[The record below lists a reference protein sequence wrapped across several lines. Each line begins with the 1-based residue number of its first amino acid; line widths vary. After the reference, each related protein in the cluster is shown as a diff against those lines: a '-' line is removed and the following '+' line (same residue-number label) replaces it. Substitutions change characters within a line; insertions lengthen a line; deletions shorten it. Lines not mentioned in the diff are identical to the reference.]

1 MKKRIVPALLAAA
14 MIMNL
19 AACGGGAEETT
30 AAATEA
36 AAEEENTAMA
46 ESETEGKASEE
57 TVAADAVEAEVPEVD
72 TIHWGKAN
80 SGNVFVTLADQ
91 LGYFDEVGL
100 TVIEDP
106 VASATEALTALGT
119 GQVDVT
125 SNQGTNNPL
134 AQIASGQDFTM
145 VGGYMLKG
153 MYLVAKAGTGWN
165 GPEDLIGKKIAA
177 PASTTTLT
185 GPLLELGY
193 DPLNDVEWLTYAT
206 NSDRLTAVAAGEAD
220 YAYLSGDM
228 LFSVNNMDDLE
239 IVAWAA
245 DEDLMPD
252 YGCCRM
258 NMRTEF
264 VNENP
269 TTVKLLLKA
278 LIRANAYFEANKE
291 ECVGILAE
299 ELGTDEDYV
308 AAYLLNPNYV
318 PYVDPCK
325 DAIIQTW
332 EIMAET
338 GFLADGYENINIEDH
353 INTELYKEALDE
365 AVAEY
370 HDEYPEIYDEMVTF
384 FEEHNH

>member
-1 MKKRIVPALLAAA
+1 MKKRILPAILAVTMA
-14 MIMNL
+14 MNL
-19 AACGGGAEETT
+19 AACGSSTSQDTAAEETT
-30 AAATEA
+30 AAATTAA
-36 AAEEENTAMA
+36 AAEAGTEAVEEAA
-46 ESETEGKASEE
+46 SET
-57 TVAADAVEAEVPEVD
+57 ADEVPEVD

-106 VASATEALTALGT
+106 VASSTEALTALGT

-165 GPEDLIGKKIAA
+165 GPEDLIGKKVAA

-185 GPLLELGY
+185 GPLLELGH
-193 DPLNDVEWLTYAT
+193 DPINEVEWLTYST

-228 LFSVNNMDDLE
+228 LYSVNNMDDME

-258 NMRTEF
+258 NMRTDF
-264 VNENP
+264 VKENP

-299 ELGTDEDYV
+299 ALGTDEDYV

-325 DAIIQTW
+325 NAILQTW
-332 EIMAET
+332 EIMGET
-338 GFLADGYENINIEDH
+338 GFLADGYEDIDIESH

-365 AVAEY
+365 VIEEHY
-370 HDEYPEIYDEMVTF
+370 DEYPEIYDEMVTF
-384 FEEHNH
+384 FEEHNN

>member
-1 MKKRIVPALLAAA
+1 MKKRILPAILAVTMA
-14 MIMNL
+14 MNL
-19 AACGGGAEETT
+19 AACGSSTSQDTAAEETT
-30 AAATEA
+30 AAATTAA
-36 AAEEENTAMA
+36 AAEAGKEAAEEAA
-46 ESETEGKASEE
+46 SET
-57 TVAADAVEAEVPEVD
+57 ADEVPEVD

-106 VASATEALTALGT
+106 VASSTEALTALGT

-165 GPEDLIGKKIAA
+165 GPEDLIGKKVAA

-185 GPLLELGY
+185 GPLLELGH
-193 DPLNDVEWLTYAT
+193 DPINEVEWLTYST

-228 LFSVNNMDDLE
+228 LYSVNNMDDME

-258 NMRTEF
+258 NMRTDF
-264 VNENP
+264 VKENP
-269 TTVKLLLKA
+269 TTVKLLLKE
-278 LIRANAYFEANKE
+278 LIRAIDYFEANKE
-291 ECVGILAE
+291 DCVGILAE
-299 ELGTDEDYV
+299 DLGTDEDYV

-325 DAIIQTW
+325 NAILQTW
-332 EIMAET
+332 EIMGET
-338 GFLADGYENINIEDH
+338 GFLADGYEDIDIESH

-365 AVAEY
+365 VIEEHY
-370 HDEYPEIYDEMVTF
+370 DEYPEIYDEMVTF
-384 FEEHNH
+384 FEEHNN

>member
-1 MKKRIVPALLAAA
+1 MKKRILPAILAVTMA
-14 MIMNL
+14 MNL
-19 AACGGGAEETT
+19 AACGSSTSQDTAAEETT
-30 AAATEA
+30 AAATTAA
-36 AAEEENTAMA
+36 AAEAGTEAVEEAA
-46 ESETEGKASEE
+46 SETAE
-57 TVAADAVEAEVPEVD
+57 EVPEVD

-106 VASATEALTALGT
+106 VASSTEALTALGT

-165 GPEDLIGKKIAA
+165 GPEDLIGKKV
-177 PASTTTLT
+177 S
-185 GPLLELGY
+185 
-193 DPLNDVEWLTYAT
+193 T

-228 LFSVNNMDDLE
+228 LFSVNNMDDME

-258 NMRTEF
+258 NMRTDF
-264 VNENP
+264 VKENP

-299 ELGTDEDYV
+299 ALGTDEDYV

-325 DAIIQTW
+325 NAILQTW
-332 EIMAET
+332 EIMGET
-338 GFLADGYENINIEDH
+338 GFLADGYEDIVIESH

-365 AVAEY
+365 VIEEHY
-370 HDEYPEIYDEMVTF
+370 DEYPEIYDEMVTF
-384 FEEHNH
+384 FEEHNN